1 MYGKLMNEALK
12 SIIENKNALFKALLI
27 PTLVLV
33 GIDIFLPSSFLSNGE
48 KINFE
53 DNKFIFISFI
63 ILSIILNIVMAVSV
77 HRIILI
83 KDDISSLEAIMPT
96 QTLLKFFLKSVWI
109 GLLTGLIFGILI
121 AIFLLISIV
130 TEQFTQNKFL
140 VGVISYFLST
150 LLTMIAFS
158 RFSMVLPAT
167 AIDEKMTLLD
177 ALAFTKNYKLLS
189 LFMVTIFPTII
200 AILIAL
206 VYGLIIGFLTGV
218 VSSHLSILYVFL
230 NVFITVLV
238 ISCLSVT
245 YSYIKN
251 EINEKALKD
260 KLNEAKDI
268 YYSVYNLNKDYYPA
282 LNYIYL
288 QFMLAHIN
296 NDDLNSITNEAKTIW
311 SKTNHKITDW
321 WSFISNIE
329 FLILV
334 GQYEDTKDYC

>member
-1 MYGKLMNEALK
+1 MYGKLMNESLK
-12 SIIENKNALFKALLI
+12 VLIENKKALFKALILPI
-27 PTLVLV
+27 LFLLVITLLFPNI
-33 GIDIFLPSSFLSNGE
+33 IDKG
-48 KINFE
+48 KMVFE
-53 DNKFIFISFI
+53 DNIIKIISILLGI
-63 ILSIILNIVMAVSV
+63 ITLLINLSIAVSV

-167 AIDEKMTLLD
+167 AIDEKMSLLD

-260 KLNEAKDI
+260 K
-268 YYSVYNLNKDYYPA
+268 
-282 LNYIYL
+282 YI
-288 QFMLAHIN
+288 
-296 NDDLNSITNEAKTIW
+296 E
-311 SKTNHKITDW
+311 
-321 WSFISNIE
+321 
-329 FLILV
+329 
-334 GQYEDTKDYC
+334 

>member
-12 SIIENKNALFKALLI
+12 SIIDNKNALFKALLI

-48 KINFE
+48 KIGFE
-53 DNKFIFISFI
+53 DNKFIFTCFI

-96 QTLLKFFLKSVWI
+96 QTLLKFFLKSLWI
-109 GLLTGLIFGILI
+109 GLLTGLTFGILI

-167 AIDEKMTLLD
+167 AIDEKMSLLD

-251 EINEKALKD
+251 EINEKSLKD
-260 KLNEAKDI
+260 KYIKQSIKECRIKNNF
-268 YYSVYNLNKDYYPA
+268 NLKK
-282 LNYIYL
+282 
-288 QFMLAHIN
+288 
-296 NDDLNSITNEAKTIW
+296 S
-311 SKTNHKITDW
+311 
-321 WSFISNIE
+321 
-329 FLILV
+329 
-334 GQYEDTKDYC
+334 

>member
-96 QTLLKFFLKSVWI
+96 QTLLKFFLKSLWI

-167 AIDEKMTLLD
+167 AIDEKMSLLD

-251 EINEKALKD
+251 EINEKSLKD
-260 KLNEAKDI
+260 KYIKQSIKECRIKNNF
-268 YYSVYNLNKDYYPA
+268 NLKK
-282 LNYIYL
+282 
-288 QFMLAHIN
+288 
-296 NDDLNSITNEAKTIW
+296 S
-311 SKTNHKITDW
+311 
-321 WSFISNIE
+321 
-329 FLILV
+329 
-334 GQYEDTKDYC
+334 